1 MSRLDRWMENSS
13 RALARR
19 SGRRGFL
26 ARLGRVIAG
35 GTVTGVAALPLLP
48 VARGQASDESHGSR
62 AAAPPEDI
70 QGPEGDPNHCD
81 YWRNCAIDG
90 FLCGCCGGS
99 STSCPPG
106 TEMSP
111 VTWIGTCR
119 NPLDKK
125 DYLIWYNDCCGRN
138 PCGRCFCNRN
148 EGERPVYHP
157 YRNNDI
163 NWCAGA
169 QSQVYNCSA
178 AMIIGLAVEGQPEK

>member
-35 GTVTGVAALPLLP
+35 GTVAGAVALPLLP
-48 VARGQASDESHGSR
+48 VARGQASDESPGPR

-70 QGPEGDPNHCD
+70 EGPAGDPNHCD

-99 STSCPPG
+99 GC
-106 TEMSP
+106 
-111 VTWIGTCR
+111 
-119 NPLDKK
+119 
-125 DYLIWYNDCCGRN
+125 CCGGCFGVGSR
-138 PCGRCFCNRN
+138 CGCCWGGPSWDPRSSSGR
-148 EGERPVYHP
+148 RW
-157 YRNNDI
+157 R
-163 NWCAGA
+163 
-169 QSQVYNCSA
+169 A
-178 AMIIGLAVEGQPEK
+178 ARGG